1 MKMQIDKEM
10 KLPSNVFVVGLDI
23 GTTKI
28 AAIVGKLNENHK
40 LDVLGYGTAE
50 SLGVRRGVVS
60 NIENTV
66 ESIKIAIEQAKIS
79 SGVNIQN
86 VHVGIAGQHIRSE
99 QQSSRLIRKNAEE
112 DITDDDVQQLTE
124 NMFDLCMTP
133 GEEIIDVIP
142 QEFTIDGEPGIK
154 EPVGMLGSS
163 LEANFHIIVGQTAA
177 ARNIYKCVTR
187 AGLNVVDLILEP
199 IASAEAV
206 LSEEEK
212 EAGVALVDIG
222 GGTTDIALFYD
233 GVIRHTAVIPLGGD
247 IITEDI
253 KEGCNIIKKFAEELK
268 IKFGSALAQ
277 ENSDMQIIA
286 IPGLKG
292 RPPKEISMKNLARII
307 EARTTDIIEKVYSEI
322 KFSGYERKLS
332 AGIVLTGGGSLL
344 KDILQL
350 TQYITGKDVRVGY
363 PNEHLSNNQTIK
375 DIASPI
381 YSTCIGLVL
390 NGLSKIEEEKQKR
403 KKQEFNE
410 VTDKVIEKEIEK
422 IVEEKPKKERK
433 PRLPFLKKIQK
444 FLEEDEE

>member
-1 MKMQIDKEM
+1 MKM
-10 KLPSNVFVVGLDI
+10 PSDVFVVGLDI
-23 GTTKI
+23 GTSKI
-28 AAIVGKLNENHK
+28 AAIVGKLNENNK
-40 LDVLGYGTAE
+40 LDVLGYGKAE

-66 ESIKIAIEQAKIS
+66 EAIKSAVEQAKKS
-79 SGVNIQN
+79 SSTEIRD

-99 QQSSRLIRKNAEE
+99 QQASRLIRKNAEE
-112 DITDDDVQQLTE
+112 DITDEDVMQLTE

-142 QEFTIDGEPGIK
+142 QEFTIDGESGIK

-222 GGTTDIALFYD
+222 GGTTDLAVFYD
-233 GVIRHTAVIPLGGD
+233 GVIRHTAVIPFGGD
-247 IITEDI
+247 IVTEDI
-253 KEGCNIIKKFAEELK
+253 KEGCGIIKRFAEELK
-268 IKFGSALAQ
+268 IKFGSALAR
-277 ENSDMQIIA
+277 ENSDSQIIA

-292 RPPKEISMKNLARII
+292 RPPKEISMKNLAYII
-307 EARTTDIIEKVYSEI
+307 EARMTEIIEQVYSEI
-322 KFSGYERKLS
+322 RVSGYERKLS
-332 AGIVLTGGGSLL
+332 AGLVLTGGGSLL
-344 KDILQL
+344 KDILPL
-350 TQYITGKDVRVGY
+350 AQYITGKDVRIGY
-363 PNEHLSNNQTIK
+363 PNEHLSNYQTVD

-381 YSTCIGLVL
+381 YSTGIGLAL
-390 NGLSKIEEEKQKR
+390 IGLEKIEEEKQRRR
-403 KKQEFNE
+403 KLE
-410 VTDKVIEKEIEK
+410 VDEELDKIFEPEKEEE
-422 IVEEKPKKERK
+422 EEKPVVKKSKKEWK
-433 PRLPFLKKIQK
+433 NRLSFLKRIQQ
-444 FLEEDEE
+444 FFEEDEE